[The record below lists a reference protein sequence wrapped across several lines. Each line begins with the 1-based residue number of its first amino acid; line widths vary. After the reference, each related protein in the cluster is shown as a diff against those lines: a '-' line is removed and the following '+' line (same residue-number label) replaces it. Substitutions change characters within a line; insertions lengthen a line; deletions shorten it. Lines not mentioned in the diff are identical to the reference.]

1 MISTQF
7 PTILHDR
14 SSRFVRYKV
23 LDFCTLSLGPILSHH
38 PIWSLSFVT
47 ARLTM
52 WPQATHSFS
61 CSRTVASGP
70 SSLTPPLPQCGT
82 RVCSVAHIFV
92 AGHMRTSAHRSTR
105 RPGIA
110 SSSNVLRCKPHT
122 RDSGVPRCRAA
133 LCHTSHMAAEGA
145 SAHGLC
151 RHRPGCSQRSATS
164 ATSMQRQVC
173 RSRVHVRCCIHLA
186 CSHTTDITG

>member
-1 MISTQF
+1 MY
-7 PTILHDR
+7 TIP
-14 SSRFVRYKV
+14 
-23 LDFCTLSLGPILSHH
+23 GPYLIPSH

-82 RVCSVAHIFV
+82 SMHSWHTSLWQA
-92 AGHMRTSAHRSTR
+92 HMRTSAHRSTR

-145 SAHGLC
+145 CAHGLC
-151 RHRPGCSQRSATS
+151 RHRPGCTQRAATS
-164 ATSMQRQVC
+164 ATSMQPQVRRC
-173 RSRVHVRCCIHLA
+173 RARSRTLLHSPRLLTHNRHHRMSGRAQVRTRL
-186 CSHTTDITG
+186 